1 MPKNKEDA
9 PLKNWAKFSTI
20 AIQMGGTIF
29 LGNLLGSWLD
39 TQFQTTFL
47 ESVCT
52 MLGVFLAMYI
62 VIKAV
67 MQLNK

>member
-39 TQFQTTFL
+39 SRFDTTYL
-47 ESVCT
+47 EKVCT
-52 MLGVFLAMYI
+52 MFAVFLAMYI